1 MSDPRILPHERTP
14 SNWGEAFAAMPS
26 EAPDA
31 DAWPCIARAAWSQPR
46 RPAWPAWLAAAAVL
60 AVVVVLPW
68 RLAKESETQSAAPVA
83 ARTVPEPAATAR
95 AANADAA
102 QADAQVAASSPAGSG
117 AASGAESPASSASS
131 SSNDGMPNA
140 QQRIATAEPAGRD
153 TGVVAQGTTS
163 ATTQA
168 DVAPADATNAPLRLA
183 TDADADAV
191 TPADSSASGSELEQL
206 YTESAQLE
214 ALVAMARDD
223 RVATTG
229 TAAALASQYDAQ
241 VADIDG
247 RLIQPDVTPEE
258 RTRLWRARVAALREL
273 AGFESTQRLLAAHG
287 ERYDAMLV
295 SID

>member
-1 MSDPRILPHERTP
+1 MSDPRILPHERAP
-14 SNWGEAFAAMPS
+14 SGWGEAFAAMPT
-26 EAPDA
+26 ATPDA
-31 DAWPCIARAAWSQPR
+31 DAWPRIARAAWSHRR
-46 RPAWPAWLAAAAVL
+46 RPAWPMWLAAAAAL
-60 AVVVVLPW
+60 AVVVVLPS
-68 RLAKESETQSAAPVA
+68 RLTTEPETRSAAPMA
-83 ARTVPEPAATAR
+83 ARTVPAPAATAR
-95 AANADAA
+95 QTNDDAA
-102 QADAQVAASSPAGSG
+102 QAGARVAAVLPAGSD
-117 AASGAESPASSASS
+117 ATGAEDPASSASS
-131 SSNDGMPNA
+131 SSVEVPNG
-140 QQRIATAEPAGRD
+140 QQRVATAESAQRD
-153 TGVVAQGTTS
+153 TGVVAQDTMS
-163 ATTQA
+163 ATAQS
-168 DVAPADATNAPLRLA
+168 DDAPTDASPRLA
-183 TDADADAV
+183 TDSDADAA
-191 TPADSSASGSELEQL
+191 PADSPTSSSELEQL
-206 YTESAQLE
+206 YAESAQLE

>member
-31 DAWPCIARAAWSQPR
+31 DAWPRIARAAWSQPR

-68 RLAKESETQSAAPVA
+68 RLAREPETQSAAPVA
-83 ARTVPEPAATAR
+83 ARAVPAPAATAR

-102 QADAQVAASSPAGSG
+102 QAGALVATVSRAGPDAADDEGSASTAPSSPI
-117 AASGAESPASSASS
+117 
-131 SSNDGMPNA
+131 DGLPNA
-140 QQRIATAEPAGRD
+140 RQRIARTESAGRD
-153 TGVVAQGTTS
+153 PAAQEAMT
-163 ATTQA
+163 AATQA
-168 DVAPADATNAPLRLA
+168 DNAPADIANASPRLA
-183 TDADADAV
+183 TDADADAA

-206 YTESAQLE
+206 YAESAQLE

-229 TAAALASQYDAQ
+229 AAAALASQYDAQ